1 METLRNSSEEEP
13 DDNDFNAKLP
23 TTTQKSYQAPMDNS
37 SHTRAGRRRPPVDEE
52 LNRNE
57 HQYRHPY
64 GEEVRG
70 RETIVETESTSNDA
84 GDYAVINETSF
95 IVNGDK
101 TMVQMMH
108 LVTLITKT
116 NLLRIKL
123 FLLKLKMRKLSAPFG
138 SKRCF
143 TSN

>member
-108 LVTLITKT
+108 LVTLITKP
-116 NLLRIKL
+116 IY
-123 FLLKLKMRKLSAPFG
+123 
-138 SKRCF
+138 
-143 TSN
+143 